1 MGEIIEKAKET
12 VFGMSAATIIA
23 LLIALFLVLFTTL
36 LAIVSTIPP
45 ESQIARYSA
54 FAILVLILFLGRF
67 TDPWQ
72 WGFEFYN
79 ITIFT
84 MALVFG
90 MGTALAVTIIT
101 FFMLPIKWTIETPY
115 DFYFNKDYIG
125 PIIQTT
131 VLFILSIAGGLL
143 NVFAYESAVASLPYY
158 FLAIFIPADMLVGNY
173 LRLKITPL
181 PIFRIA
187 VYDLIVLIVN
197 YNLATI
203 AGQDILK
210 LMLYLRG

>member
-1 MGEIIEKAKET
+1 MGELIERAKESI
-12 VFGMSAATIIA
+12 FSMSAATLLA
-23 LLIALFLVLFTTL
+23 LLISVVLVLFTTL
-36 LAIVSTIPP
+36 LAIASTIPP
-45 ESQIARYSA
+45 ESAIARYAA
-54 FAILVLILFLGRF
+54 FAIVVLILFFGRF
-67 TDPWQ
+67 TEPWQ

-79 ITIFT
+79 LTIFI

-143 NVFAYESAVASLPYY
+143 NMFAYESAVASLPYY
-158 FLAIFIPADMLVGNY
+158 YFGIFVPADMLVGNY
-173 LRLKITPL
+173 MRLKITPL
-181 PIFRIA
+181 PLFRIA

-203 AGQDILK
+203 AGGDILK
-210 LMLYLRG
+210 LMLYLKG